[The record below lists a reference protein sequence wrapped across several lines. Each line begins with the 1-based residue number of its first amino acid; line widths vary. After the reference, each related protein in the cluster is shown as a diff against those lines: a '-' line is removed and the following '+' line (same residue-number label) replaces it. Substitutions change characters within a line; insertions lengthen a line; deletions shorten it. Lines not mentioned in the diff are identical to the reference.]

1 MLHVYQH
8 AFHSVHEK
16 QKGVQMQ
23 NFNIKEDKE
32 FSLDSLDIT

>member
-1 MLHVYQH
+1 MSIKMLFSHYMR
-8 AFHSVHEK
+8 K
-16 QKGVQMQ
+16 KKGVQMQ